1 MKYLY
6 VHLFKKNCYRELPY
20 GEQMVESFTK
30 RLLLKI
36 WNKNVHKLNFLAHH
50 MG

>member
-6 VHLFKKNCYRELPY
+6 VHLLKKNWYRVLSY
-20 GEQMVESFTK
+20 GQQMVESFTK

-36 WNKNVHKLNFLAHH
+36 WNKNAHH